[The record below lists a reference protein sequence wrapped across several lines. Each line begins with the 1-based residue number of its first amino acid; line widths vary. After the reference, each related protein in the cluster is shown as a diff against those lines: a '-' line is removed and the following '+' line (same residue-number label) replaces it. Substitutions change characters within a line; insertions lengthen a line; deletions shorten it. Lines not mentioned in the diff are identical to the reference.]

1 MIRSL
6 DGKVALVTG
15 ASRGI
20 GRAIALSLAAAGA
33 DCVVTATTQPNADK
47 VAREI
52 AARGG
57 KALPLGCDVGRP
69 GDVRR
74 LVDAVHSVFRGIDI
88 LVNNA
93 GIIHR
98 APLAELTDADFDR
111 VLAVNLSGPFY
122 LSRRLAPLMVKR
134 RWGRIINISSISG
147 TIPCPRALAYA
158 ASKWGLDG
166 LTKSMAEELKGTGVF
181 VAAVLPGSV
190 ATEMLEGSGF
200 TARISPEEVA
210 RVVRFLCVD
219 APESMTGS
227 LVEVFG

>member
-1 MIRSL
+1 MRPL
-6 DGKVALVTG
+6 EGKVALVTG

-20 GRAIALSLAAAGA
+20 GRAIALSLAAEGA
-33 DCVVTATTQPNADK
+33 DCVVTATTQPNADA

-52 AARGG
+52 AAGGG

-69 GDVRR
+69 GDVGR
-74 LVDAVHSVFRGIDI
+74 LVDAVHSVFHGIDI

-93 GIIHR
+93 GIIRR
-98 APLAELTDADFDR
+98 APISELTDADFDR

-122 LSRRLAPLMVKR
+122 LSRRLAPLMAKR
-134 RWGRIINISSISG
+134 HWGRIINISSISG
-147 TIPCPRALAYA
+147 TLACPRALAYA

-190 ATEMLEGSGF
+190 ATHMLEGSGF
-200 TARISPEEVA
+200 TPKISPEEVA
-210 RVVRFLCVD
+210 EVVRYLCTEAPD
-219 APESMTGS
+219 AMTGS